1 MKFRWIILMVGLC
14 ASQPSA
20 QQQKPCFTCILSSFS
35 AYVSALLNNES
46 ALFAKLG
53 EGQAKQTIIDVHTEA
68 GQLWGKN
75 DKLAKDLAAGK
86 VTRNE
91 LTESVS
97 GLTSDVQH
105 FDNSLTK
112 FSGEIAKASNL
123 TSSALQN
130 QIQSHIN
137 SKLEDLRRISEL
149 DPSDTSQ
156 KDEALK
162 FLKLS
167 NHELEQVQNGTKCL
181 LDSIALK
188 APACDPNTFEPLD
201 SSQRKSN

>member
-1 MKFRWIILMVGLC
+1 MKSAWIILTVAVCL
-14 ASQPSA
+14 SQPSA
-20 QQQKPCFTCILSSFS
+20 SQQQKPCFTCILSSFS

-46 ALFAKLG
+46 VLFTKLG

-68 GQLWGKN
+68 GQLWSKN
-75 DKLAKDLAAGK
+75 DKLAKDLIAGN
-86 VTRNE
+86 VTRKE
-91 LTESVS
+91 LAERVS
-97 GLTSDVQH
+97 RLTSDVQH
-105 FDNSLTK
+105 FDNSLTR

-137 SKLEDLRRISEL
+137 SKLEDLRRISDL
-149 DPSDTSQ
+149 DPNVLSQ
-156 KDEALK
+156 RGEALK

-167 NHELEQVQNGTKCL
+167 NNELEQVQHGTKCL

-188 APACDPNTFEPLD
+188 APACDPNTFESLD
-201 SSQRKSN
+201 SSQHK